1 MRYWESASRFDEL
14 ALTNPLTKREL
25 DVVCLLA
32 DGLSNREI
40 AHQLALALETVK
52 WYNKQI
58 YAKLGVRNRTEAA
71 ARAKT
76 LGLLSDN
83 STDVAEATVFPMPQ
97 NNLPAQITSFVGRQ
111 REIAEVSRL
120 LENTRLLT
128 ITGPAGSGK
137 TRLALQV
144 ASEVSPVFKDGV
156 FFVPFAPVTE
166 VDNIIWAIA
175 EHVDFQF
182 HPQGKPLDQLLEYFF
197 EKSALLVLDNFEHL
211 LTGADSLLEI
221 LQSAFGVKILVT
233 SRERLKLYGET
244 NYSISGLEL
253 ADVDDLKTTLRTE
266 SVELFAQRAHAVN
279 QDLELTAEDWR
290 HIAKI
295 CRLVEGLP
303 LGIELAAT
311 WVDVLSPREIANE
324 IEQSLD
330 ILETE
335 LRGTVHSQNS
345 MRAAF
350 DRSWNLLTEMQQ
362 AAFRRLSVFPGG
374 FTRQAAEMVTGVNL
388 HTLHS
393 LANKSLLRY
402 DPNIHRYEIHELLR
416 QYASEQLERS
426 GESDAITEAF
436 ATYFA
441 DFMADRWIQLKGRQ
455 QKTALLEIEA
465 DIENTRAAWT
475 YWIQKRNVARL
486 IQFFHSFWVIYDIRG
501 WYPAGI
507 ELFERGAEMLRTVSS
522 EEAEAALGWLLAAQG
537 LCNVVGG
544 IYTSVGGSRRGFA
557 LAKKG
562 VQILQHLKHYD
573 ELMIVPLLS
582 LFLTASHVNEIEIAF
597 EAAQQCLDVA
607 TRIGDD
613 WTTAK
618 AKQFLTVQAVKEGAF
633 ERAERLAHEALS
645 TFEERG
651 DNWSKSVLCIE
662 VLGLVEITQGQY
674 ERAKAWIEHG
684 LAAAEEIAF
693 KYSQQTAY
701 WQLGYVAVLQDN
713 YADAARYWHKALKVG
728 ENVLGSPTAIGFG
741 GSGNTIEWGGRELI
755 RE

>member
-1 MRYWESASRFDEL
+1 MRYGESASRFDQL
-14 ALTNPLTKREL
+14 VLTNPLTKREI

-40 AHQLALALETVK
+40 AHRLALALETVK

-58 YAKLGVRNRTEAA
+58 YGKLGVRNRTEAA
-71 ARAKT
+71 ARAKA
-76 LGLLSDN
+76 LGLLSGN
-83 STDVAEATVFPMPQ
+83 STDAVEATAFPMPQ

-111 REIAEVSRL
+111 REIAEVRQL
-120 LENTRLLT
+120 LEKTRLLT

-144 ASEVSPVFKDGV
+144 ASEVLPTFKDGV
-156 FFVPFAPVTE
+156 FFVPFAPVTD
-166 VDNIIWAIA
+166 VDNIIWAIS

-197 EKSALLVLDNFEHL
+197 EKSLLLVLDNFEHL
-211 LTGADSLLEI
+211 LKGADSLVEI
-221 LQSAFGVKILVT
+221 LQSASGVKILVT

-244 NYSISGLEL
+244 NYSIGGLEL
-253 ADVDDLKTTLRTE
+253 ADLGDLKTTLHTE
-266 SVELFAQRAHAVN
+266 SVELFAQRAHSVN
-279 QDLELTAEDWR
+279 QDLKLTAEDWR

-335 LRGTVHSQNS
+335 LRGTLHSQNS

-350 DRSWNLLTEMQQ
+350 DRSWNLLSDIQQ
-362 AAFRRLSVFPGG
+362 TAFRRLSVFPDG
-374 FTRQAAEMVTGVNL
+374 FTRHAAETVTGVNL
-388 HTLHS
+388 RTLHS

-402 DPNIHRYEIHELLR
+402 DPNTHRYEIHELLR
-416 QYASEQLERS
+416 QYAAEQLERS
-426 GESDAITEAF
+426 GESDIITEAS

-441 DFMADRWIQLKGRQ
+441 DFMAERWQQMKGRQ
-455 QKTALLEIEA
+455 QKTALLEVEA
-465 DIENTRAAWT
+465 DIENTRAAWM
-475 YWIQKRNVARL
+475 YWIHQRNVARL
-486 IQFFHSFWVIYDIRG
+486 TQFFHSFWVIYDIRG

-507 ELFERGAEMLRTVSS
+507 ELFERAAEMLRTVAT

-537 LCNVVGG
+537 LYNVVGG

-562 VQILQHLKHYD
+562 VQILQYLNRYD

-582 LFLTASHVNEIEIAF
+582 LFLTASHVNESNIAF
-597 EAAQQCLDVA
+597 EAAEQCLDVA

-613 WTTAK
+613 WATAK
-618 AKQFLTVQAVKEGAF
+618 AKQFLTVQAVKGGNF
-633 ERAERLAHEALS
+633 EWAEHLAYEALS
-645 TFEERG
+645 TFETSG

-662 VLGLVEITQGQY
+662 VLGLVAITQGQY
-674 ERAKAWIEHG
+674 EMAKTWIKHG
-684 LAAAEEIAF
+684 LAAAEAIAF

-701 WQLGYVAVLQDN
+701 WQLGYVAVLQNN
-713 YADAARYWHKALKVG
+713 YTEAARYWHKALKVG

-741 GSGNTIEWGGRELI
+741 GSGNTVEWGGRELI